1 MRKGIM
7 ILIAF
12 VGLLAACSDTEEL
25 KDKLHTLA
33 IDFKEAQYTVEY
45 EQTLGNLPEMT
56 EFSKERVKEYL
67 TEDELERQSINRML
81 LQPIF
86 EAENRKAD
94 VAVKEIKMDFIDL
107 PDNSETNKNLEY
119 QMTIQFIQ
127 NDSVVEEFSFDG
139 RMRIEKIN
147 DEWKIDWDED
157 SFFKEIIP
165 LKQ

>member
-7 ILIAF
+7 IFIVIA
-12 VGLLAACSDTEEL
+12 GLFAACSDAEEL
-25 KDKLHTLA
+25 KDKLLTIA

-45 EQTLGNLPEMT
+45 EQTPGSIPEMAD
-56 EFSKERVKEYL
+56 FSEERAKEYL

-94 VAVKEIKMDFIDL
+94 VAVKDMQMDFIDL

-127 NDSVVEEFSFDG
+127 NDSVVEEFSIDG

-157 SFFKEIIP
+157 SFFKEILP
-165 LKQ
+165 